1 MKTILELNGTIQIA
15 RFPDVFY
22 PAKVS
27 TVTSPGTADS
37 TIRHRSWRKHAGR
50 STLLETNS
58 SFIFV
63 FPRRLTK
70 S

>member
-27 TVTSPGTADS
+27 TGTNLGTADS
-37 TIRHRSWRKHAGR
+37 TIQHCNWREHFGR
-50 STLLETNS
+50 WTLL
-58 SFIFV
+58 
-63 FPRRLTK
+63 
-70 S
+70 